1 MSGLGMSLLGTS
13 VVILASLCDCGSNAG
28 VPVAAVRTRPA
39 WNAEDKPPASTAKRH
54 KTAKSSR
61 PSSVKRPVIVYIE
74 SRNCRIAVHSGSRY
88 TIVSKNGEVLSA
100 DVTDDELKA
109 RYPTLHQIV
118 EYSYASAWA
127 GL

>member
-1 MSGLGMSLLGTS
+1 MSGFGISLLGTS
-13 VVILASLCDCGSNAG
+13 VVVFASLCDGGSSTG
-28 VPVAAVRTRPA
+28 VPAAADRTSPTRKTEDRSPVSIQKKHNVA
-39 WNAEDKPPASTAKRH
+39 N
-54 KTAKSSR
+54 SSQ

-88 TIVSKNGEVLSA
+88 TVVSKNGEVLSA

-109 RYPTLHQIV
+109 RYPKLHQIV